1 MDRGGAGELIV
12 VPPVPGPLVRP
23 DQPRRDRDEL
33 DEVIDELF
41 PDSDEPPG
49 WFDAGLLA
57 AAAALIGWALAGG
70 PGWALVVGLGCLALG
85 VVLPARW
92 LWRRAR
98 TARSARHAAGV
109 PLPPLGDDPAVARLV
124 QAYDSLGE
132 LVSDD
137 ADPARIA
144 AHGAVLEVATL
155 LAGRPAGSAAEREY
169 VTTRAAALEDLTGA
183 LRSRP
188 LATGADRLDPTLVAQ
203 ARDELD
209 ALTGGGSLG
218 RLTDLIAEARA
229 QALPQADARPL
240 PDPA

>member
-1 MDRGGAGELIV
+1 MDEGGGGERIV
-12 VPPVPGPLVRP
+12 VPHAPGPLVRP
-23 DQPRRDRDEL
+23 DLPRRDRDEL

-57 AAAALIGWALAGG
+57 AAVALVGWALAGG
-70 PGWALVVGLGCLALG
+70 PGWALVVGLGSLTLG

-98 TARSARHAAGV
+98 RAREIGRSVGV
-109 PLPPLGDDPAVARLV
+109 PLPDDDPAVARLV
-124 QAYDSLGE
+124 QAYDELGE
-132 LVSDD
+132 LVSGD
-137 ADPARIA
+137 ADPARVA

-155 LAGRPAGSAAEREY
+155 LDGRPADSAAEREY
-169 VTTRAAALEDLTGA
+169 VANRASALEDLVGA

-188 LATGADRLDPTLVAQ
+188 RVTEPGHLDPSLVAQ

-209 ALTGGGSLG
+209 ALTDGGALG
-218 RLTDLIAEARA
+218 RLTELIARARY
-229 QALPQADARPL
+229 RPDL
-240 PDPA
+240 A